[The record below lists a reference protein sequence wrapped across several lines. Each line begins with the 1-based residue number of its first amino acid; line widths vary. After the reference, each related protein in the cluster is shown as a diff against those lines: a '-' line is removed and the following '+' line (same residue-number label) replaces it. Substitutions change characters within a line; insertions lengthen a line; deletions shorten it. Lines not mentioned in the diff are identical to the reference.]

1 MGMDYQSIMTIGYNN
16 IVSQMSLTTITN
28 IGTGTLSLFGEW
40 EEQTKTANLFG
51 QLTNPLTKDIIK
63 VRQTL
68 TFVDDNT
75 MLIEQRH

>member
-1 MGMDYQSIMTIGYNN
+1 
-16 IVSQMSLTTITN
+16 MSLTTITN